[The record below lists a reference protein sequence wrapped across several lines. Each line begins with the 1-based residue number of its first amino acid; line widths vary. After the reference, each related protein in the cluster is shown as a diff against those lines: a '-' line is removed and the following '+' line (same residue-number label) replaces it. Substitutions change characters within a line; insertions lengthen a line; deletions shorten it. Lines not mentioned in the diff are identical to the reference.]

1 MRGLLHMPV
10 TVMLLLSALLLKLLV
25 LPDHWPWWGFFF
37 SSLFFFHTPPLFVGL
52 KKPGGAG
59 SSPQMCSL
67 QCLKAVHQVS
77 GEGART

>member
-10 TVMLLLSALLLKLLV
+10 TVMLFLSALLLKLLV
-25 LPDHWPWWGFFF
+25 LPDYWPWWVFFF
-37 SSLFFFHTPPLFVGL
+37 LFVLFPYTSSPLVGL

-77 GEGART
+77 